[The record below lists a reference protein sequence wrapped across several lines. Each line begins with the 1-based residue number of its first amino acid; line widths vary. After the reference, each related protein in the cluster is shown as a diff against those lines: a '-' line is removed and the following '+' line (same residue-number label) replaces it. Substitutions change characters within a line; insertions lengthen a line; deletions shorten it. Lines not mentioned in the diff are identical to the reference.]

1 MYDKNEIFMKYEKNF
16 FIKINNKLKIEIN
29 NEKN

>member
-1 MYDKNEIFMKYEKNF
+1 MKYLWNMKYEKNF
-16 FIKINNKLKIEIN
+16 STKINNKLKIEIN

>member
-1 MYDKNEIFMKYEKNF
+1 MYNQNEIFMKYEKIF
-16 FIKINNKLKIEIN
+16 STKINNKLKIEIN

>member
-1 MYDKNEIFMKYEKNF
+1 MYDKNEIFMKYEKIF